1 MPSVLSRAKKNG
13 TLNWHFGRYGH
24 RNRDRKHRRAIK
36 TTARSTVIPV
46 PVLFEA
52 EIPEAQ
58 GLSPALPK
66 EHSFDLAQS
75 DFGNAP
81 HQARSKVTSTAASTV
96 TLHTAVQPSNEKQ
109 TNADDVQPHN
119 EIKLGRI
126 FLGFVRKNK
135 DLVKAYNSRLPYVEL
150 DLSQKFL
157 RFTSENQ
164 DLIQACI
171 SRVPD
176 QAPTNTLRF
185 PSNAVPTSPRPSSDS
200 YQTCP
205 VSATS
210 SDEADNAAD
219 NAADPPQPTISLNA
233 LTRSQYMKHIAAA
246 MKATGYSKEEL
257 FASYGRG
264 EVPIGG
270 QWAQRE

>member
-1 MPSVLSRAKKNG
+1 MPG
-13 TLNWHFGRYGH
+13 
-24 RNRDRKHRRAIK
+24 
-36 TTARSTVIPV
+36 
-46 PVLFEA
+46 
-52 EIPEAQ
+52 AQ

-81 HQARSKVTSTAASTV
+81 HQARSKVTSAAASAV
-96 TLHTAVQPSNEKQ
+96 TLHTAVQSSNENQ
-109 TNADDVQPHN
+109 TNVDDVQPYN
-119 EIKLGRI
+119 ETELGRI
-126 FLGFVRKNK
+126 FLDFVRKNK

-171 SRVPD
+171 SQVPD
-176 QAPTNTLRF
+176 QVPTNTLQF
-185 PSNAVPTSPRPSSDS
+185 PSNAVSTSPRPSSDS
-200 YQTCP
+200 HQTYP
-205 VSATS
+205 ASATS

-219 NAADPPQPTISLNA
+219 PPQPTMSSNV
-233 LTRSQYMKHIAAA
+233 LTRSQRMKHIAAA

-257 FASYGRG
+257 FARYGRG
-264 EVPIGG
+264 DFSIGG
-270 QWAQRE
+270 QWAQRVDLLGSKRCGACRWLAKSPCVRIGKEDTVWHGNFWNKLVCVNVKFQ